1 MAAAVLRVD
10 VVGCGGIGGHLA
22 PNLCHLLHAERRAAH
37 VTLVD
42 GDAFEPR
49 NRSRMRFRSAH
60 ENKAVALARD
70 LADAFGDLLSFAP
83 VPEYL
88 TRDNAPSLLRDGD
101 HVILAV
107 DNHATRLLADEHC
120 GRLDDVVLVS
130 GGNDG
135 VEDGADG
142 THGSVQ
148 IRRREGGRDRT
159 HALARFHPEIA
170 SPADRHPGE
179 LGCEVLAQQGATQL
193 LVTNVAVAA
202 AMLAAYYGVLRGWAS
217 YEEVYLDVRR
227 NRSASIERPLADPT

>member
-1 MAAAVLRVD
+1 MGTDILRVD

-22 PNLCHLLHAERRAAH
+22 PNLCHLLHAERRVAH

-42 GDAFEPR
+42 GDTYEPR
-49 NRSRMRFRSAH
+49 NRSRMRFRSAG

-70 LADAFGDLLSFAP
+70 LADAFGDVLTLAP

-88 TRDNAPSLLRDGD
+88 TRANAATLLREGD

-120 GRLDDVVLVS
+120 GRLDDVLLVS

-135 VEDGADG
+135 VEEGTDG
-142 THGSVQ
+142 THGNVQ
-148 IRRREGGRDRT
+148 IRRREGGRDMTNR
-159 HALARFHPEIA
+159 LSRFHPEIA
-170 SPADRHPGE
+170 APADRHPGE
-179 LGCEVLAQQGATQL
+179 LGCEALAAEGATQL

-202 AMLAAYYGVLRGWAS
+202 AMLSAYFGLLRGWAA

-227 NRSASIERPLADPT
+227 NRAAAIERPLPGA